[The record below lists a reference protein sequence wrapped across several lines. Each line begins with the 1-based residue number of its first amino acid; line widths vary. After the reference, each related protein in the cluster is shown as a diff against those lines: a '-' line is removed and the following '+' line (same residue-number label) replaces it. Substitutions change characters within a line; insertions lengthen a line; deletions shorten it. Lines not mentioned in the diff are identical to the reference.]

1 MSPVRNVLISGAS
14 IAGPTLAYW
23 LHRAG
28 FRPVIVERAPAP
40 RPGGQAIDVRGP
52 ALEVLDRMGLLDA
65 VKALRTRMK
74 GFATLDA
81 EGNELWRTEEIT
93 FTAGSIHNDDIELL
107 RDDLSATL
115 ASALPPDIEIIYGD
129 SIAALDDGG
138 GRVTVSFEKC
148 GTRDFD
154 LVIGADGI
162 GSGVRALV
170 FGEERQFLVPFNFA
184 MAIYSAPNHI
194 GLQDWQVSCRDGEK
208 NCLVYTVRGN
218 RELRLCYG
226 FPAGLSDEHRFDLQA
241 QKELVAAKAE
251 GLGWEV
257 PRLLEAMWTAPD
269 FWLGIAAQVKM
280 PAWSKGRVALVGDA
294 AYCPSPFTGQGTS
307 LAIIGAYVLAQE
319 IARHPSNHA
328 AAFERYEAR
337 MRPFVDKNQAI
348 AILAQDKSFSE
359 EGGQERV
366 LNALEEAKNA
376 IELDAA

>member
-1 MSPVRNVLISGAS
+1 MQSVLISGAS

-28 FRPVIVERAPAP
+28 LRPVIVERAPAP

-52 ALEVLDRMGLLDA
+52 ALEILDRMGLLDS

-81 EGNELWRTEEIT
+81 QGNELWRTEDIT

-107 RDDLSATL
+107 RDDLSAML
-115 ASALPPDIEIIYGD
+115 VGALPPDIEIIYGD
-129 SIAALDDGG
+129 SIMALEDGED
-138 GRVTVSFEKC
+138 RVTVTFEKG
-148 GTRDFD
+148 GTRKFD

-170 FGEERQFLVPFNFA
+170 FGDERQFLVPFNLA
-184 MAIYSAPNHI
+184 LAIYSAPNHM
-194 GLQDWQVSCRDGEK
+194 GLEDWQISCRDGEK
-208 NCLVYTVRGN
+208 NCLVYTVRDN

-226 FPAGLSDEHRFDLQA
+226 FPAELDDEHRFDPQA
-241 QKELVAAKAE
+241 QKELVAAKAA

-269 FWLGIAAQVKM
+269 FWLGVVAQVKM
-280 PAWSKGRVALVGDA
+280 PAWAKGRIALVGDA
-294 AYCPSPFTGQGTS
+294 AYCPSPLTGQGTS

-319 IARHPSNHA
+319 MARHLSDHA
-328 AAFERYEAR
+328 LAFERYEAR

-359 EGGQERV
+359 EGGQARV
-366 LNALEEAKNA
+366 LDALEEAKNA

>member
-1 MSPVRNVLISGAS
+1 MRTVLISGAS

-23 LHRAG
+23 LNRAG
-28 FRPVIVERAPAP
+28 FKPVLVERAPVP

-52 ALEVLDRMGLLDA
+52 ALEVLGRMGLLDA

-74 GFATLDA
+74 GFATLDS
-81 EGNELWRTEEIT
+81 EGNELWRSEEIT

-115 ASALPPDIEIIYGD
+115 LGALPPEIEIIYSD
-129 SIAALDDGG
+129 TISALCESDHGIT
-138 GRVTVSFEKC
+138 VTFDKG

-170 FGEERQFLVPFNFA
+170 FGDERQFLIPFDLA
-184 MAIYSAPNHI
+184 LAIYSAPNHM
-194 GLQDWQVSCRDGEK
+194 GLEDWQISCRDGEK
-208 NCLVYTVRGN
+208 NCLVYTVRNN

-226 FPAGLSDEHRFDLQA
+226 FPAGLNDEHRFDLQA
-241 QKELVAAKAE
+241 QKELVAAKAA

-257 PRLLEAMWTAPD
+257 PRLLEAMWNAPD
-269 FWLGIAAQVKM
+269 FWLGIVAQVKM
-280 PAWSKGRVALVGDA
+280 PCWSQGRIGLVGDA
-294 AYCPSPFTGQGTS
+294 AYCPSPLTGQGTS

-319 IARHPSNHA
+319 IALTPDDHA
-328 AAFERYEAR
+328 GAFERYESR
-337 MRPFVDKNQAI
+337 LRPFVDKNQAI

-359 EGGQERV
+359 EGGQARV
-366 LNALEEAKNA
+366 LEALEEAKNA